1 MKLLLF
7 SIMTVAVIG
16 VMVPSVNAVHTVE
29 HQANMQNFIDRCND
43 YPSSCDENK
52 KLKMILELQAMA
64 EK

>member
-1 MKLLLF
+1 
-7 SIMTVAVIG
+7 MTVAVIG